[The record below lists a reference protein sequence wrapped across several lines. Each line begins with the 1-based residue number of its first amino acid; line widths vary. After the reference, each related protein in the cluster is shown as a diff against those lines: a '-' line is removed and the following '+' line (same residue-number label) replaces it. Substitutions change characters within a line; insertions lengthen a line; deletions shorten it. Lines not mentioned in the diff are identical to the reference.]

1 LPNGVTYFPGLKQ
14 ITDPSVAGVTS
25 LQGLNGQ
32 FSNKAIVDSQ
42 GQLLLMNPAPGQVGS
57 LGLRWIDGPPHV
69 GFDANLIKRVKI
81 TESKEFELRVEV
93 VNVLNHPNFGYN
105 TNRDTQNNPFLLDL
119 NINSPNFGRFTDAQG
134 ARRFTLGAR
143 LNF

>member
-1 LPNGVTYFPGLKQ
+1 
-14 ITDPSVAGVTS
+14 
-25 LQGLNGQ
+25 
-32 FSNKAIVDSQ
+32 
-42 GQLLLMNPAPGQVGS
+42 MNPLPGEVGS
-57 LGLRWIDGPPHV
+57 LGLTTVKGPRSL
-69 GFDANLIKRVKI
+69 GLDLDLIKRFNI
-81 TESKEFELRVEV
+81 DERRQFEFRMDAI
-93 VNVLNHPNFGYN
+93 NVLNHPNFGYN